1 MTERQ
6 RSERARLCEARV
18 KKRWRQNEATRKCK
32 RVRDC
37 TKPPRV
43 LLTPEQ
49 RADVSRANLKIATA
63 ARISNR
69 AKPAPIST
77 VWWRRGYE

>member
-1 MTERQ
+1 MTDRQ

-18 KKRWRQNEATRKCK
+18 KRRWGQEKATRACK
-32 RVRDC
+32 RLH
-37 TKPPRV
+37 TKPPCV

-63 ARISNR
+63 SRISNR
-69 AKPAPIST
+69 AIPAPIRT
-77 VWWRRGYE
+77 VWWRAGGE

>member
-1 MTERQ
+1 MTDRQ

-18 KKRWRQNEATRKCK
+18 KRRWRQKAAMRKCK
-32 RVRDC
+32 RVH

-43 LLTPEQ
+43 LLTTEQ

-69 AKPAPIST
+69 VKPEPIRS
-77 VWWRRGYE
+77 VWWLSK